1 MSEPGHV
8 SEPGGVVVQTEGGD
22 PEPVDV
28 MRRGRDVV
36 LGESISAETGVI
48 SDPRRRLPRSR
59 LDADLQ
65 YFPNHSPGLCY
76 IWAWSERTATMHG
89 IRCTAPPQSTSQGRY
104 AMTQVIALSL
114 SIAVLGGI
122 WAFLALGPLSGFVLV
137 WAGFIGW
144 GCFFH
149 SGANNNALV
158 KTIVGNAYGA
168 LVAWVALLIIV
179 NVPVPGLGAVWP
191 AIVVGVTVFFLVI
204 VASID
209 LLSVVPA
216 NVYGY
221 AALVAYSLHQ
231 PPAAPATGPLHN
243 LVSPSFA
250 NPLVL
255 LIVSMVIG
263 ALFGYASDQLAK
275 VLPTKLPTRASA

>member
-1 MSEPGHV
+1 
-8 SEPGGVVVQTEGGD
+8 
-22 PEPVDV
+22 
-28 MRRGRDVV
+28 
-36 LGESISAETGVI
+36 
-48 SDPRRRLPRSR
+48 
-59 LDADLQ
+59 
-65 YFPNHSPGLCY
+65 
-76 IWAWSERTATMHG
+76 
-89 IRCTAPPQSTSQGRY
+89 
-104 AMTQVIALSL
+104 MTQVIALSV

-179 NVPVPGLGAVWP
+179 NVPVPGLGAVWS

-209 LLSVVPA
+209 LRSVVPA

-231 PPAAPATGPLHN
+231 PSAAPATGPLQN

-250 NPLVL
+250 NALVL

-263 ALFGYASDQLAK
+263 ALFGDASGAAHKTADHGGARITEARRF
-275 VLPTKLPTRASA
+275 VPGPSSGIDSVPRSMDNRSRRPVDFRYMASARKAPPD